1 MIDIDIIR
9 KKRTTGS
16 GSGNGSNGYGGSTGM
31 ATAGDY
37 ADRAS
42 EADHAES
49 ADNATHADSAS
60 ELDGNSTVWATIRGW
75 IANVGESVKD
85 MFLRKDTDDETKHKL
100 TMAEAEVK
108 GGLAVDG
115 NATMRKNASVGG
127 HVTTD
132 DARSSDSEGKAAMS
146 GHGWALKNTGDDG
159 DGYSILAVDNL
170 VVRRKAEFNEL
181 EINKKTYVGGQLV
194 VSDWGHKIWMMQ
206 PVKVKTD
213 VDAANAYTG
222 YEPLSQDAE
231 GVSKVTIVGDSEDG
245 DTEVAVEMAGDTG
258 RFTDAQYTPV
268 ITDTG
273 AFPGFKVWFR
283 ETDGT
288 VSTKDDLTVGSMGMV
303 QEFNVEGKTG
313 KDVTNTYYWGSCV
326 EHGTETL
333 RVGGKETRC
342 VYAVFGLAVNK
353 VTLTS
358 EADAPRAFSCF
369 LAARGF
375 TRPAPGDDM
384 VGFGNADPW
393 QDGDRSDVVVIAS
406 KDADGY
412 APGIAAYSNIGRL
425 RGGVTGGKGDYK
437 NSMEQYSLPSAAGDE
452 RLDARISR
460 KAGNVFKGSIYFT
473 GSDGKTPL
481 AAKYTLAVSP
491 SAVKAGG
498 KVTWKV
504 MRYANGQMSE
514 VDMSED
520 TTENWTRWD
529 VTITPQDSSWG
540 EIVPVADGGYTFP
553 TTAKGNYVMSLYNS
567 KDGASADKTAVCVL
581 QDQEIDLPDIPDQTV
596 VWRLVPVTEV
606 AEASY
611 VIDKD
616 GFADYTGGGTGS
628 DEKLDAAFKRTVNI
642 SLQYQVVKT
651 YGDGMT
657 ETYQSNAGGNNL
669 SFTAYDKDGK
679 QVGATIYGMAFQSTN
694 AGIAYVVVT
703 LDYGGSKTYEKR
715 VVRVKLAT
723 NGALSATK
731 DMLAYTYYGTDG
743 ETGIAYVNR
752 HLSTMEGNLATV
764 TKTVD
769 GLETKYSTIKQT
781 ADEISLKVGKC
792 ATRQELLDTGI
803 DISDGAITL
812 TADKTTLQTNGGK
825 KILSAML
832 DSEGNWTNVKVNAD
846 ELTIDADRV
855 NVSATHKLTI
865 TGSGAMVVDMD
876 NFKLDAQGNASLTGS
891 INSASGRISFFTF
904 TESGMYSAVSTDNN
918 GLGLRS
924 NNISVAGS
932 PGGRTSLVCL
942 GDGRRNTAT
951 GSTSVTPTSLVDGVG
966 VNYANLIQVKGG
978 GPGNGRDA
986 AALGIETDGDYCL
999 SATGG
1004 LSHLQGLALDAST
1017 ASGPNRTLFLCS
1029 GDSFTMPSNP
1039 KAGQLVIV
1047 IQTTGTGITFYA
1059 GGKNFRKGAS
1069 TSRTAKSGAAGQW
1082 NFFVYD
1088 GSTSSWRCVYANGGL
1103 F

>member
-9 KKRTTGS
+9 KKRTS
-16 GSGNGSNGYGGSTGM
+16 GGSNGSGGSASSAGM
-31 ATAGDY
+31 ATAGNY

-85 MFLRKDTDDETKHKL
+85 MFLRKDTDDETTHKL

-146 GHGWALKNTGDDG
+146 GQGWALKNTGDDG

-170 VVRRKAEFNEL
+170 VVRRKLEASEL

-213 VDAANAYTG
+213 VNAAYAYTG
-222 YEPLSQDAE
+222 YEPLAQDAG
-231 GVSKVTIVGDSEDG
+231 GVSKVTIVGDGEDG
-245 DTEVAVEMAGDTG
+245 DTEAAVEMAGDTG
-258 RFTDAQYTPV
+258 RFTDAQYAP
-268 ITDTG
+268 IFTDG
-273 AFPGFKVWFR
+273 SFPGFKVWFR

-406 KDADGY
+406 KDADGF
-412 APGIAAYSNIGRL
+412 APGIVSYSHIGRL
-425 RGGVTGGKGDYK
+425 RGGVVGGTGYYK
-437 NSMEQYSLPSAAGDE
+437 SSMEQYSLPSAAGDE

-460 KAGNVFKGSIYFT
+460 KAGNVFKGSVYFT

-481 AAKYTLAVSP
+481 AAKYMLAVSP

-504 MRYANGQMSE
+504 MRYANGQVSE
-514 VDMSED
+514 VDMAED
-520 TTENWTRWD
+520 TAEDWTYWD
-529 VTITPQDSSWG
+529 VNITPQDSSWG

-567 KDGASADKTAVCVL
+567 KTGASADRTVVCVL

-628 DEKLDAAFKRTVNI
+628 EEKLDAAFKRAVNI

-657 ETYQSNAGGNNL
+657 ETFQSNAGGNNL

-703 LDYGGSKTYEKR
+703 LDYGGQTTYDKR

-904 TESGMYSAVSTDNN
+904 TESGMYSAVSADNN

-942 GDGRRNTAT
+942 GDGWRNTTT
-951 GSTSVTPTSLVDGVG
+951 GSASVTPTSLVDGVG

-1029 GDSFTMPSNP
+1029 GSSFTMPSNP
-1039 KAGQLVIV
+1039 KTGQLVIV

-1069 TSRTAKSGAAGQW
+1069 TSRTARSGTAGQW

>member
-9 KKRTTGS
+9 KKRTGS
-16 GSGNGSNGYGGSTGM
+16 GSGNGSNGYGSSTGM

-37 ADRAS
+37 TDRAS

-85 MFLRKDTDDETKHKL
+85 MFLRKDADDETKHKL

-146 GHGWALKNTGDDG
+146 GQGWALKNTGDDG

-170 VVRRKAEFNEL
+170 VVRRKLEVSEL

-213 VDAANAYTG
+213 VDAAYAYTG
-222 YEPLSQDAE
+222 YEPLAQDAG
-231 GVSKVTIVGDSEDG
+231 GVSKITIVGDGEDG
-245 DTEVAVEMAGDTG
+245 DTEAAVEMAGDTG

-358 EADAPRAFSCF
+358 EAGAPRAFSCF

-406 KDADGY
+406 KDADGF
-412 APGIAAYSNIGRL
+412 APGIVSYSHIGRL
-425 RGGVTGGKGDYK
+425 RGGVVGGTGYYK
-437 NSMEQYSLPSAAGDE
+437 NSKEQYSLPSAAGDE

-520 TTENWTRWD
+520 KTEDWTYWD
-529 VTITPQDSSWG
+529 VNIVPQGSSWG

-567 KDGASADKTAVCVL
+567 ETGASADKTAVCVL

-616 GFADYTGGGTGS
+616 GFADYTEGGTGS

-642 SLQYQVVKT
+642 SLRYQVVRI

-657 ETYQSNAGGNNL
+657 ETFQSNAGGNNL
-669 SFTAYDKDGK
+669 SFTAYDKDDK

-752 HLSTMEGNLATV
+752 QLTTMEGNLATV

-781 ADEISLKVGKC
+781 ADEISLKVGTC

-942 GDGRRNTAT
+942 GDGRRNTTT
-951 GSTSVTPTSLVDGVG
+951 GSASATPTSLVDGVG

-978 GPGNGRDA
+978 GIGNGRDA

-999 SATGG
+999 SAMGG
-1004 LSHLQGLALDAST
+1004 LSHLQGLALAAST
-1017 ASGPNRTLFLCS
+1017 ASAPNRTLFLCS
-1029 GDSFTMPSNP
+1029 GSSFTMPSNP

-1059 GGKNFRKGAS
+1059 GGKNFKKGAS
-1069 TSRTAKSGAAGQW
+1069 TSRTARSGTAGQW

>member
-9 KKRTTGS
+9 KKRTSGDSNGS
-16 GSGNGSNGYGGSTGM
+16 GGSASSAGM
-31 ATAGDY
+31 ATAGNY

-42 EADHAES
+42 EADHAQS

-115 NATMRKNASVGG
+115 NATMRKNATVAG

-132 DARSSDSEGKAAMS
+132 DARSADSGGKAAMS
-146 GHGWALKNTGDDG
+146 GQGWALKNTGDDG

-170 VVRRKAEFNEL
+170 VVRRKLEASEL

-213 VDAANAYTG
+213 AAYAYTG
-222 YEPLSQDAE
+222 YEPLVQDAG
-231 GVSKVTIVGDSEDG
+231 GVSKVTIVGDGEDG
-245 DTEVAVEMAGDTG
+245 DTEAAVEMAGDTG

-425 RGGVTGGKGDYK
+425 RGGVVDGTGDYK
-437 NSMEQYSLPSAAGDE
+437 NSKEQYSLPSAAGDE

-520 TTENWTRWD
+520 TTENWTYWD
-529 VTITPQDSSWG
+529 VMIVPQGSSWG
-540 EIVPVADGGYTFP
+540 EIASVTDGGYTFP
-553 TTAKGNYVMSLYNS
+553 TTAKGNYVMSLYDS
-567 KDGASADKTAVCVL
+567 KTGARADQTAVCVL

-596 VWRLVPVTEV
+596 VWRLLPVTEV

-616 GFADYTGGGTGS
+616 GFADYTEGGTGS

-642 SLQYQVVKT
+642 SLQYQVVRI

-657 ETYQSNAGGNNL
+657 ETFQSNAGGNNL
-669 SFTAYDKDGK
+669 SFTAYDKDDK

-694 AGIAYVVVT
+694 ADIAYVVVT
-703 LDYGGSKTYEKR
+703 LDYGGSKTYDKR

-723 NGALSATK
+723 NGTLSATK

-781 ADEISLKVGKC
+781 ADEISLKVGTC

-832 DSEGNWTNVKVNAD
+832 DSDGNWTNVKVNAD

-865 TGSGAMVVDMD
+865 TGSGAMVVDME

-904 TESGMYSAVSTDNN
+904 TESGMYSAVSMANN

-942 GDGRRNTAT
+942 GDGGRNTTT
-951 GSTSVTPTSLVDGVG
+951 GSTPVTPTSLVDGVG

-978 GPGNGRDA
+978 GIGNGRDA

-999 SATGG
+999 SAMGG
-1004 LSHLQGLALDAST
+1004 LSHLQGLALAAST
-1017 ASGPNRTLFLCS
+1017 ASAPNRTLFLCS
-1029 GDSFTMPSNP
+1029 GSSFTMPSNP
-1039 KAGQLVIV
+1039 KTGQLVIV

-1069 TSRTAKSGAAGQW
+1069 TSRTAKSGTAGQW

>member
-9 KKRTTGS
+9 KKRTGS
-16 GSGNGSNGYGGSTGM
+16 GSRNGSNGYGGSMGM
-31 ATAGDY
+31 ATAGGY
-37 ADRAS
+37 TDRAS
-42 EADHAES
+42 EADHAQS

-85 MFLRKDTDDETKHKL
+85 MFLRKDADDETKHKL

-146 GHGWALKNTGDDG
+146 GQGWTLKNTGDDG

-170 VVRRKAEFNEL
+170 VVRRKLEASEL

-213 VDAANAYTG
+213 VGAAYAYTG
-222 YEPLSQDAE
+222 YEPLAQDAE
-231 GVSKVTIVGDSEDG
+231 GVSKVTIVGDGEDG
-245 DTEVAVEMAGDTG
+245 DKEVAVEMAGDTG
-258 RFTDAQYTPV
+258 RFTDAQYSP
-268 ITDTG
+268 IFTDG
-273 AFPGFKVWFR
+273 SFPGFKVWFR

-288 VSTKDDLTVGSMGMV
+288 VSLKDDLTVGSMGMV

-313 KDVTNTYYWGSCV
+313 KDVTNTYYWGTCL

-425 RGGVTGGKGDYK
+425 RGGVVDGTGNYK
-437 NSMEQYSLPSAAGDE
+437 NSKEQYSLPSAAGDE

-520 TTENWTRWD
+520 TTENWTYWD
-529 VTITPQDSSWG
+529 VMITPQDSSWG

-553 TTAKGNYVMSLYNS
+553 TTAKGNYVMSLHNS
-567 KDGASADKTAVCVL
+567 KTGGSADKTAVCVL

-596 VWRLVPVTEV
+596 VWRLLPVTEV

-628 DEKLDAAFKRTVNI
+628 EEKLDAAFKRTVNI

-679 QVGATIYGMAFQSTN
+679 QVGATFNGMAFESTDTD
-694 AGIAYVVVT
+694 IAYVVVT
-703 LDYGGSKTYEKR
+703 LDYGGQTTYDKR

-752 HLSTMEGNLATV
+752 QLTTMRGNLSEV
-764 TKTVD
+764 RESVD

-891 INSASGRISFFTF
+891 INSKSGTISFFTF

-942 GDGRRNTAT
+942 GDGMRNTTT
-951 GSTSVTPTSLVDGVG
+951 GSTPVTPTSLVDGVG

-999 SATGG
+999 SAMGG

-1029 GDSFTMPSNP
+1029 GSSFTMPSNP
-1039 KAGQLVIV
+1039 KTGQLVIV

-1059 GGKNFRKGAS
+1059 GGKNFKKGAS
-1069 TSRTAKSGAAGQW
+1069 TSRTARSGTAGQW

>member
-9 KKRTTGS
+9 KKRTSGDSNGS
-16 GSGNGSNGYGGSTGM
+16 GGSASSAGM
-31 ATAGDY
+31 ATAGNY

-213 VDAANAYTG
+213 VDAAYAYTG
-222 YEPLSQDAE
+222 YEPLVQDAG
-231 GVSKVTIVGDSEDG
+231 GVSKVTIVGDGEDG
-245 DTEVAVEMAGDTG
+245 DTEAAVEMAGDTG

-313 KDVTNTYYWGSCV
+313 KDVTNTYYWGTCL

-333 RVGGKETRC
+333 RVGDKETRC

-358 EADAPRAFSCF
+358 EADTPRAFTCY
-369 LAARGF
+369 AAGSGF

-393 QDGDRSDVVVIAS
+393 QDGNRSDVVVIAS

-425 RGGVTGGKGDYK
+425 RGGVVGGTGNYK
-437 NSMEQYSLPSAAGDE
+437 NSKEQYSLPSAADDE
-452 RLDARISR
+452 RLDARVSR
-460 KAGNVFKGSIYFT
+460 NAGNVFKGSVYFT

-520 TTENWTRWD
+520 TTEDWTYWD
-529 VTITPQDSSWG
+529 VMITPQDSSWD
-540 EIVPVADGGYTFP
+540 EIAPVTDGGYTFP

-567 KDGASADKTAVCVL
+567 KTGAPADKTAVCVL

-596 VWRLVPVTEV
+596 VWRLLPVTEV

-679 QVGATIYGMAFQSTN
+679 QVGATFDGMAFQSTN

-781 ADEISLKVGKC
+781 ADEISLKVGTC

-832 DSEGNWTNVKVNAD
+832 DSDGNWTNVKVNAD

-876 NFKLDAQGNASLTGS
+876 NFKLDESGNASLTGS
-891 INSASGRISFFTF
+891 INSASGRISFFSF
-904 TESGMYSAVSTDNN
+904 TESGMYSAVSADNN

-942 GDGRRNTAT
+942 GDGMKNTIT
-951 GSTSVTPTSLVDGVG
+951 GSTPVTPTSLVDGVG

-978 GPGNGRDA
+978 GIGNGRDA

-999 SATGG
+999 SAMGG
-1004 LSHLQGLALDAST
+1004 LSHLQGLALAAST
-1017 ASGPNRTLFLCS
+1017 ASAPNRTLFLCS
-1029 GDSFTMPSNP
+1029 GSSFTMPSNP
-1039 KAGQLVIV
+1039 KTGQLVIV

-1059 GGKNFRKGAS
+1059 GGKNFRKGTS
-1069 TSRTAKSGAAGQW
+1069 TSRTAKSGTAGQW

>member
-9 KKRTTGS
+9 KKRTGS
-16 GSGNGSNGYGGSTGM
+16 GSGNGSNGHGGSMGM
-31 ATAGDY
+31 ATAGGY
-37 ADRAS
+37 TDRAS

-85 MFLRKDTDDETKHKL
+85 MFLRKDADDETKHKL

-115 NATMRKNASVGG
+115 NATMRKNATVAG

-170 VVRRKAEFNEL
+170 VVRRKLEASEL

-213 VDAANAYTG
+213 VDAAYAYTG
-222 YEPLSQDAE
+222 YEPLVQDAG
-231 GVSKVTIVGDSEDG
+231 GVSKVTIVGDGEDG
-245 DTEVAVEMAGDTG
+245 DTEAAVEMAGDTG

-313 KDVTNTYYWGSCV
+313 KDVTNTYYWGTCL

-358 EADAPRAFSCF
+358 EADAPKAFSCF

-412 APGIAAYSNIGRL
+412 APGIVAYSNIGRR
-425 RGGVTGGKGDYK
+425 RGGVTGGTGNYK
-437 NSMEQYSLPSAAGDE
+437 SSMEQYSLPSAAGDE

-481 AAKYTLAVSP
+481 AAKYTLAVLP

-504 MRYANGQMSE
+504 MRYANGQVSE

-520 TTENWTRWD
+520 TTEDWTAWD
-529 VTITPQDSSWG
+529 VNITPQDSSWG
-540 EIVPVADGGYTFP
+540 EIVPVTDGGYTFP
-553 TTAKGNYVMSLYNS
+553 TTAKDNYVMSLYNGIT
-567 KDGASADKTAVCVL
+567 GASADKTVVCVL

-611 VIDKD
+611 AIDTD
-616 GFADYTGGGTGS
+616 GYADYTGGGTDDVS
-628 DEKLDAAFKRTVNI
+628 KLDAVFKLTVNI
-642 SLQYQVVKT
+642 SLQYQVVRI

-679 QVGATIYGMAFQSTN
+679 QVGATFNGMAFESTDTD
-694 AGIAYVVVT
+694 IAYVEARLYYNDQT
-703 LDYGGSKTYEKR
+703 TYDKR

-723 NGALSATK
+723 NGTLSATK

-743 ETGIAYVNR
+743 ATGISYVNR
-752 HLSTMEGNLATV
+752 QLTTMKGNLSEV
-764 TKTVD
+764 SESVD

-832 DSEGNWTNVKVNAD
+832 DSDGNWTNVKVNAD

-865 TGSGAMVVDMD
+865 TGSGAMVVNMD

-891 INSASGRISFFTF
+891 INSASGRISFFTL
-904 TESGMYSAVSTDNN
+904 TESGMYSAVSTDDN

-942 GDGRRNTAT
+942 GDGRRNTTT
-951 GSTSVTPTSLVDGVG
+951 GSTPVTPTSLVDGVG

-978 GPGNGRDA
+978 GIGNGRDA

-999 SATGG
+999 SAMGG

-1017 ASGPNRTLFLCS
+1017 TSGSANRTLFLCS
-1029 GDSFTMPSNP
+1029 GGSFTMPSNP

-1069 TSRTAKSGAAGQW
+1069 TSRTAKSGTAGQW

-1088 GSTSSWRCVYANGGL
+1088 GSTSS
-1103 F
+1103 

>member
-9 KKRTTGS
+9 KRRTGS
-16 GSGNGSNGYGGSTGM
+16 GSGNGSKGYGGSMGM
-31 ATAGDY
+31 ATAGGY
-37 ADRAS
+37 TDRAS
-42 EADHAES
+42 EADHAQS

-85 MFLRKDTDDETKHKL
+85 MFLRKDTDDETTHKL

-115 NATMRKNASVGG
+115 NATMRKNATVAG

-146 GHGWALKNTGDDG
+146 GQGWTLKNSGDDG

-213 VDAANAYTG
+213 VGAAYAYTG
-222 YEPLSQDAE
+222 YEPLVQDAG
-231 GVSKVTIVGDSEDG
+231 GVSKVTIVGDGEDG
-245 DTEVAVEMAGDTG
+245 DKEVAVEMAGDTG
-258 RFTDAQYTPV
+258 RFTDAQYSPTF
-268 ITDTG
+268 TDG
-273 AFPGFKVWFR
+273 SFPGFKVWFR

-288 VSTKDDLTVGSMGMV
+288 VSLKDDLTVGSMGMV

-313 KDVTNTYYWGSCV
+313 KDVTNTYYWGTCL

-412 APGIAAYSNIGRL
+412 APGIVSYSHIGRL
-425 RGGVTGGKGDYK
+425 RGGVVGGTGNYK
-437 NSMEQYSLPSAAGDE
+437 NSKEQYSLPSAAGDE

-498 KVTWKV
+498 KVTWRV

-520 TTENWTRWD
+520 TTENWTYWD

-540 EIVPVADGGYTFP
+540 ESIPVADGGYTFP
-553 TTAKGNYVMSLYNS
+553 TTAKGNYVMKLYNH
-567 KDGASADKTAVCVL
+567 KTGARADQTAVCVL

-611 VIDKD
+611 AIDTD
-616 GFADYTGGGTGS
+616 GYADYTGGGTDDVS
-628 DEKLDAAFKRTVNI
+628 KLDAVFKRTVNI

-657 ETYQSNAGGNNL
+657 ETFQSNAGGNNL
-669 SFTAYDKDGK
+669 SFTAYDKDDK

-694 AGIAYVVVT
+694 ADIAYVVVT

-743 ETGIAYVNR
+743 ATGISYVNR
-752 HLSTMEGNLATV
+752 QLTTMRGNLSEV
-764 TKTVD
+764 SESVD

-781 ADEISLKVGKC
+781 ADEISLKVGTC

-832 DSEGNWTNVKVNAD
+832 DSDGNWTNVKVNAD

-865 TGSGAMVVDMD
+865 TGNGSMVVNMD

-904 TESGMYSAVSTDNN
+904 TESGMYSAVSADNN

-942 GDGRRNTAT
+942 GDGRRNTTT

-978 GPGNGRDA
+978 GIGNGRDA

-999 SATGG
+999 SAMGG

-1017 ASGPNRTLFLCS
+1017 ASAPNRTLFLCS
-1029 GDSFTMPSNP
+1029 GSSFTMPSNP
-1039 KAGQLVIV
+1039 KTGQLVIV

-1069 TSRTAKSGAAGQW
+1069 TSRTARSGTAGQW

-1088 GSTSSWRCVYANGGL
+1088 DSTSSWRCVYANGGL

>member
-9 KKRTTGS
+9 KKRTGS
-16 GSGNGSNGYGGSTGM
+16 GSRNGSNGHGGSMGM
-31 ATAGDY
+31 ATAGGY
-37 ADRAS
+37 TDRAS

-170 VVRRKAEFNEL
+170 VVRRKLEASEL

-213 VDAANAYTG
+213 VDAAYAYTG
-222 YEPLSQDAE
+222 YEPLVQDAG
-231 GVSKVTIVGDSEDG
+231 GVSKVTIVGDGEDG
-245 DTEVAVEMAGDTG
+245 DTEAAVEMAGDTG

-358 EADAPRAFSCF
+358 EPDAPRAFSCF

-498 KVTWKV
+498 KVTWRV

-520 TTENWTRWD
+520 TTENWTHWD

-567 KDGASADKTAVCVL
+567 KTGASADRTAVCVL

-596 VWRLVPVTEV
+596 VWRLLPVTEV

-611 VIDKD
+611 AIDKD
-616 GFADYTGGGTGS
+616 GYADYTGGGTDDVS
-628 DEKLDAAFKRTVNI
+628 KLAAVFKRTVNI

-657 ETYQSNAGGNNL
+657 ETFQSSAGGNNL
-669 SFTAYDKDGK
+669 SFTAYDKDDK

-781 ADEISLKVGKC
+781 ADEISLKVGTC

-803 DISDGAITL
+803 DVSDGAITL

-832 DSEGNWTNVKVNAD
+832 DSDGNWTNVKVNAD

-865 TGSGAMVVDMD
+865 TGNGSMVVEMD

-904 TESGMYSAVSTDNN
+904 TESGMYSAVSADNN

-942 GDGRRNTAT
+942 GDGRRNTTT
-951 GSTSVTPTSLVDGVG
+951 GSTPVTPTSLVDGVG

-999 SATGG
+999 SAMGG

-1017 ASGPNRTLFLCS
+1017 TSGSANRTLFLCS
-1029 GDSFTMPSNP
+1029 GSSFTMPSNP

-1069 TSRTAKSGAAGQW
+1069 TSRTAKSGTAGQW

-1088 GSTSSWRCVYANGGL
+1088 DSVSSWRCVYANGGL

>member
-9 KKRTTGS
+9 KKRTSGDSNGS
-16 GSGNGSNGYGGSTGM
+16 GGSASSAGM
-31 ATAGDY
+31 ATAGNY

-85 MFLRKDTDDETKHKL
+85 MFLRKDTDDETTHKL

-115 NATMRKNASVGG
+115 NATMRKNATVAG

-132 DARSSDSEGKAAMS
+132 DARSSDSGGKAAMS
-146 GHGWALKNTGDDG
+146 GQGWALKNTGDDG

-213 VDAANAYTG
+213 VDAVYAYMG
-222 YEPLSQDAE
+222 YVPTSAPEDTE
-231 GVSKVTIVGDSEDG
+231 GLSKVTIVGDGEDG
-245 DTEVAVEMAGDTG
+245 DKEVAVEMAGDTG
-258 RFTDAQYTPV
+258 RFTDAQYSP
-268 ITDTG
+268 IFTDG
-273 AFPGFKVWFR
+273 SFPGFKVWFR

-313 KDVTNTYYWGSCV
+313 KDVTNTYYWGTCL

-358 EADAPRAFSCF
+358 GPGKAFSCF

-406 KDADGY
+406 KDADGF
-412 APGIAAYSNIGRL
+412 APGLVSYSHIGRL
-425 RGGVTGGKGDYK
+425 RGGVVGGTGNYK

-460 KAGNVFKGSIYFT
+460 KAGNVFKGSVYFT

-481 AAKYTLAVSP
+481 AAKYTLVASP

-520 TTENWTRWD
+520 TTEDWTYWY
-529 VTITPQDSSWG
+529 VMITPQGSSWG
-540 EIVPVADGGYTFP
+540 EIAPVTDGGYTFP

-567 KDGASADKTAVCVL
+567 KDGASADRTAVCVL

-611 VIDKD
+611 AIDTD
-616 GFADYTGGGTGS
+616 GYADYTGGGTDDVS
-628 DEKLDAAFKRTVNI
+628 KLAAVFKLTVNI

-651 YGDGMT
+651 YGDGMM
-657 ETYQSNAGGNNL
+657 ETFQSSAGGNNL
-669 SFTAYDKDGK
+669 SFTAYDKDDK

-694 AGIAYVVVT
+694 ADIAYVVVT
-703 LDYGGSKTYEKR
+703 LDYDGSKTYDKR

-723 NGALSATK
+723 NGTLSATK

-743 ETGIAYVNR
+743 ATGIAYVNR

-781 ADEISLKVGKC
+781 ADEISLKVGTC

-832 DSEGNWTNVKVNAD
+832 DSDGNWTNVKVKVNAD

-904 TESGMYSAVSTDNN
+904 TESGMYSAVSADNN

-942 GDGRRNTAT
+942 GDGRRNTTT

-986 AALGIETDGDYCL
+986 AALGIETQGDYCL
-999 SATGG
+999 SAMGG

-1029 GDSFTMPSNP
+1029 GGSFTMPSNP

-1069 TSRTAKSGAAGQW
+1069 TNRTAKSGTAGQW